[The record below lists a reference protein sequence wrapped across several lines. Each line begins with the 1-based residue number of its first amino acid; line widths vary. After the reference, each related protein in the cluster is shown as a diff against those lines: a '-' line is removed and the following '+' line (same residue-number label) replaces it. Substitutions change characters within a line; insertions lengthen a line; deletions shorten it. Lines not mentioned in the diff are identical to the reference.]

1 MVQPIAFH
9 AEVALLTAEDRRQ
22 FTNQLGGGIADPIDP
37 TLKAGLDD
45 RFRHQA

>member
-9 AEVALLTAEDRRQ
+9 AEVVFFTTKDRWQ

-37 TLKAGLDD
+37 ALKTGLDD